1 MLRTLYSILLSVASG
16 IGLGF
21 LYKLGGYGEPM
32 IAVWCFVVVSVICLL
47 IVGGAD
53 LTEEGEYESSEEAT
67 NRLVTRMSWIALGF
81 ASAAIAVMRLFAAD
95 GVLAV
100 IIAAILVIFSAAIF
114 AGRLSEAF
122 PQRKKYTLDQ
132 VFASHFGFEPYRL
145 AELRYKKEAM
155 LKLAISASAVARE
168 AECLS
173 RHPANSIF
181 QMKYEEELS
190 RYQRYFSLLESYD
203 PDFTADIPHWT
214 ELPAYVKGW
223 LNGEVLKT
231 QKREAR
237 AEKKDIDD
245 LAAAF
250 AR

>member
-1 MLRTLYSILLSVASG
+1 MLRTICFILLAIASG
-16 IGLGF
+16 IGLGL

-32 IAVWCFVVVSVICLL
+32 IAVWCFVVVAVICLI
-47 IVGGAD
+47 IVAGAD
-53 LTEEGEYESSEEAT
+53 FTEEGEYESSEEAT

-114 AGRLSEAF
+114 AVRLSEAF

-132 VFASHFGFEPYRL
+132 VFESHFGFEPYRL
-145 AELRYKKEAM
+145 SELRYKKEAM
-155 LKLAISASAVARE
+155 LKLAILASAVKEAADKFARHPDCFRGEYE
-168 AECLS
+168 AEL
-173 RHPANSIF
+173 N
-181 QMKYEEELS
+181 
-190 RYQRYFSLLESYD
+190 RYQRHFSLLESYD
-203 PDFTADIPHWT
+203 SDFTADIPHWT

-231 QKREAR
+231 QQQEAR
-237 AEKKDIDD
+237 AEKKGVDD
-245 LAAAF
+245 PAAAF